1 MFSANRLQTCQLQT
15 CFKAFFLSDDGGFF
29 ITASRQKVK
38 SPWKGLSDWFISFK
52 SLRGLLLSGLLTRM
66 FPCLARVTKK
76 RHVGVKNTVVLQL
89 IRTSNLIG
97 PLWVAALLFLG
108 QVLLLILFV
117 FLYNQ
122 SCEVFESCKVAQK
135 IIMLSHDV
143 WPQKKLSGKQK
154 NLIYYGQACF

>member
-66 FPCLARVTKK
+66 FPCLARVQKSATW
-76 RHVGVKNTVVLQL
+76 VKNTVVLQL

-108 QVLLLILFV
+108 QVLLLTLFV
-117 FLYNQ
+117 YSFHNQ
-122 SCEVFESCKVAQK
+122 SCEVFRELQGR
-135 IIMLSHDV
+135 
-143 WPQKKLSGKQK
+143 PK
-154 NLIYYGQACF
+154 NNYVVS